1 MRASRSTQ
9 GDYRWVAQV
18 VNHVVFADPENAAAR
33 ELQADALEQLGYQ
46 AESGPWRDFYLTGAL
61 ELREGVAPGSTMADA
76 PNLDLL
82 SALTAEMVL
91 HVVGVR
97 VDGPRADGR
106 VIELDVVFTDVDESF
121 ALTVAHGALSHPRG
135 RRPEAPA
142 TVHAPRL
149 AFLAL
154 IGGVVTRRRRARGR
168 GDRGRGRRGG
178 ARGAARRC
186 SRRRPGASRS
196 SLPEKLGNCSNR
208 SAAAGERSSRA
219 GKTT

>member
-1 MRASRSTQ
+1 MGGEAAVLATGRKAFAD
-9 GDYRWVAQV
+9 GDYRWVV
-18 VNHVVFADPENAAAR
+18 ELVNHVAFANPGNAEAR
-33 ELQADALEQLGYQ
+33 ALQADALEQLGYQ
-46 AESGPWRDFYLTGAL
+46 AESGPWRSFYLTGAL

-82 SALTAEMVL
+82 AALTAEMVL

-97 VDGPRADGR
+97 VHGPRADGR

-135 RRPEAPA
+135 RRAEAPA

-154 IGGVVTRRRRARGR
+154 VGGVVTVA
-168 GDRGRGRRGG
+168 D
-178 ARGAARRC
+178 A
-186 SRRRPGASRS
+186 
-196 SLPEKLGNCSNR
+196 L
-208 SAAAGERSSRA
+208 AAGAIEVEGDAAVLEELLSLLEAPPGRFPIV
-219 GKTT
+219 TP